1 MNKYL
6 SFCLRSISIIYLT
19 VCLAS
24 CTGIKNIGY
33 FQDVG
38 TVDSVG
44 KKDMVGFTEPT
55 IQPDDILA
63 ISIFTIDPVTG
74 TQINQVASQS
84 VQNLSVASVQTVQ
97 PPINGF
103 LVDKNG
109 EIELSI
115 IGKVKLLGLTTFQ
128 ARDIIRAKAAMDYKN
143 PSVQVRFANFKV
155 NVIGEVAHPAIYILP
170 NEKVTV
176 LDAISLAGDLTIYG
190 KRENVMVIR
199 EKDGKKEYARL
210 NLYSSNLFNNPY
222 YYLKQ
227 NDIVYVEPDKA
238 KAASLNAPARANISI
253 ILAAITALGL
263 ALARVF

>member
-1 MNKYL
+1 
-6 SFCLRSISIIYLT
+6 
-19 VCLAS
+19 
-24 CTGIKNIGY
+24 
-33 FQDVG
+33 
-38 TVDSVG
+38 
-44 KKDMVGFTEPT
+44 MVAFTEPT

-74 TQINQVASQS
+74 AQINQVASQS
-84 VQNLSVASVQTVQ
+84 IQNLAGTTGQSVQ
-97 PPINGF
+97 PAINGF

-115 IGKVKLLGLTTFQ
+115 IGKVKLLGLTTFE
-128 ARDIIRAKAAMDYKN
+128 ARDIIRSKAGVDYRN

-155 NVIGEVAHPAIYILP
+155 NVTGEVTRPAIYILP

-176 LDAISLAGDLTIYG
+176 LDALTLAGDLTIYG
-190 KRENVMVIR
+190 KRENVLVIR

-210 NLYSSNLFNNPY
+210 NLYSSDIFNNPY

-238 KAASLNAPARANISI
+238 KAAALNAPARASISI
-253 ILAAITALGL
+253 ILAAITAI
-263 ALARVF
+263 ALAISRVL

>member
-1 MNKYL
+1 MSKSL
-6 SFCLRSISIIYLT
+6 SLCFKSVAILYIS
-19 VCLAS
+19 VCLTACS
-24 CTGIKNIGY
+24 GIKNIGY
-33 FQDVG
+33 FQNVG
-38 TVDSVG
+38 ATDSISITN
-44 KKDMVGFTEPT
+44 MIGFTEPT

-63 ISIFTIDPVTG
+63 ISIFTIDPTSG
-74 TQINQVASQS
+74 TQVNQVASQA
-84 VQNLSVASVQTVQ
+84 VQNLGGGNGQSIQ
-97 PPINGF
+97 PAINGF

-128 ARDIIRAKAAMDYKN
+128 ARDFIRSKASVDYKN

-155 NVIGEVAHPAIYILP
+155 TVLGEVTRPAMYTLP

-199 EKDGKKEYARL
+199 EKNGKKEFARL
-210 NLYSSNLFNNPY
+210 NLYSADIFNNPY

-227 NDIVYVEPDKA
+227 NDIVYIQPDKA
-238 KAASLNAPARANISI
+238 KAATLNAPTRANISI
-253 ILAAITALGL
+253 ILAAITAIAL
-263 ALARVF
+263 ALSRVL